1 MKPMDYNNNYNNPYQ
16 QPNHNE
22 YPGQPLRNPGQGMA
36 TASMILG
43 VACFFMLFTV
53 YVPIICGSIAILLA
67 ILSKGYGK
75 RMLVTARVGIG
86 CAIGGMLLVATI
98 VGVLVGSFFSSSG
111 EDLVNF
117 GRQMDQQF
125 KRQTGQELEDVLG
138 QSYEDLMKTYTE
150 MLGK

>member
-1 MKPMDYNNNYNNPYQ
+1 
-16 QPNHNE
+16 
-22 YPGQPLRNPGQGMA
+22 
-36 TASMILG
+36 
-43 VACFFMLFTV
+43 
-53 YVPIICGSIAILLA
+53 
-67 ILSKGYGK
+67 
-75 RMLVTARVGIG
+75 
-86 CAIGGMLLVATI
+86 MLLVATI